1 MNLSKVLE
9 SINYTKE
16 DVLDPNGKD
25 YVPFVVNKSLSYFM
39 DTVAYANEMNKYPFR
54 DKRMQYDYL
63 KGSIRKR
70 KRFSGW
76 VKKDK
81 SDVIFKGKGNSY
93 SYWSFFQAR
102 KEAISVVPYSAQ
114 KRQICYYAFQ
124 GDVCS

>member
-16 DVLDPNGKD
+16 DVLDPQGKD
-25 YVPFVVNKSLSYFM
+25 YVPFIVNKSLSYFM
-39 DTVAYANEMNKYPFR
+39 DTVAYANEMNKYPFL

-81 SDVIFKGKGNSY
+81 SDVIDAIIKYYDVSYRKALEYEKLLTEDQKQEILKHIQTFK
-93 SYWSFFQAR
+93 
-102 KEAISVVPYSAQ
+102 I
-114 KRQICYYAFQ
+114 
-124 GDVCS
+124 

>member
-1 MNLSKVLE
+1 MNLGKVLE

-16 DVLDPNGKD
+16 DVLDPQGKD
-25 YVPFVVNKSLSYFM
+25 YVPFIVNKSLSYFM
-39 DTVAYANEMNKYPFR
+39 DTVAYANEMNKHPFL

-81 SDVIFKGKGNSY
+81 SDIIDAIIKYYDVSYRKATEYERLLTEDQKQEILKHIETFK
-93 SYWSFFQAR
+93 
-102 KEAISVVPYSAQ
+102 I
-114 KRQICYYAFQ
+114 
-124 GDVCS
+124 

>member
-16 DVLDPNGKD
+16 DILDPNGKD

-39 DTVAYANEMNKYPFR
+39 DTVAYANEMNKYPFL

-81 SDVIFKGKGNSY
+81 SDVIDAIIKYYDVSYRKATEYERLLTEDQKQEILKHIETFK
-93 SYWSFFQAR
+93 
-102 KEAISVVPYSAQ
+102 I
-114 KRQICYYAFQ
+114 
-124 GDVCS
+124 

>member
-1 MNLSKVLE
+1 MNLGKVLE

-16 DVLDPNGKD
+16 DILDPNGKD
-25 YVPFVVNKSLSYFM
+25 YVPFIVNKSLSYFM
-39 DTVAYANEMNKYPFR
+39 DTVAYANEMNKYPFL

-81 SDVIFKGKGNSY
+81 SDVIDAIIKYYDVSYRKASEYEKLLTEDQKQEILNHIQTFK
-93 SYWSFFQAR
+93 
-102 KEAISVVPYSAQ
+102 I
-114 KRQICYYAFQ
+114 
-124 GDVCS
+124 

>member
-39 DTVAYANEMNKYPFR
+39 DTVAYANEMNKYPFL

-81 SDVIFKGKGNSY
+81 SDVIDAIIKYYDVSYRKALEYEKLLTENQKQEIRKHIQTFK
-93 SYWSFFQAR
+93 
-102 KEAISVVPYSAQ
+102 I
-114 KRQICYYAFQ
+114 
-124 GDVCS
+124 

>member
-39 DTVAYANEMNKYPFR
+39 DTVAYANEMNKYPFL

-81 SDVIFKGKGNSY
+81 SDVIDAIIKYYDVSYRKALEYEKLLTENQKQEILKHIQTFK
-93 SYWSFFQAR
+93 
-102 KEAISVVPYSAQ
+102 I
-114 KRQICYYAFQ
+114 
-124 GDVCS
+124 

>member
-16 DVLDPNGKD
+16 DVLDPQGKD
-25 YVPFVVNKSLSYFM
+25 YIPFIVNKSLSYFM
-39 DTVAYANEMNKYPFR
+39 DTVAYANEMNKHPFL

-81 SDVIFKGKGNSY
+81 SDVIDAIIKYYDVSYRKATEYERLLTEDQKQEILKHIETFK
-93 SYWSFFQAR
+93 
-102 KEAISVVPYSAQ
+102 I
-114 KRQICYYAFQ
+114 
-124 GDVCS
+124 

>member
-16 DVLDPNGKD
+16 DILDPNGKD
-25 YVPFVVNKSLSYFM
+25 YVPFIVNKSLSYFM
-39 DTVAYANEMNKYPFR
+39 DTVAYANEMNKYPFL

-81 SDVIFKGKGNSY
+81 SDVIDAIIKYYNVSYRKASEYEKLLTEDQKQEILNHIQTFK
-93 SYWSFFQAR
+93 
-102 KEAISVVPYSAQ
+102 I
-114 KRQICYYAFQ
+114 
-124 GDVCS
+124 

>member
-16 DVLDPNGKD
+16 DVLDPQGKD

-39 DTVAYANEMNKYPFR
+39 DTVAYANEMNKHPFL

-81 SDVIFKGKGNSY
+81 SDIIDAIIKYYDVSYRKATEYERLLTEDQKQEILKHIETFK
-93 SYWSFFQAR
+93 
-102 KEAISVVPYSAQ
+102 I
-114 KRQICYYAFQ
+114 
-124 GDVCS
+124 

>member
-16 DVLDPNGKD
+16 DILDPNGKD

-39 DTVAYANEMNKYPFR
+39 DTVAYANEMNKYPFL

-81 SDVIFKGKGNSY
+81 SDVIDAIIKYYDVSYRKALEYEKLLTEDQKHEILKHIQTFK
-93 SYWSFFQAR
+93 
-102 KEAISVVPYSAQ
+102 I
-114 KRQICYYAFQ
+114 
-124 GDVCS
+124 

>member
-25 YVPFVVNKSLSYFM
+25 YVPFIVNKSLSYFM
-39 DTVAYANEMNKYPFR
+39 DTVAYANEMNKYPFL

-81 SDVIFKGKGNSY
+81 SDVIDAIIKYYDVSYRKALEYEKLLTEYQKQEILKHIQTFK
-93 SYWSFFQAR
+93 
-102 KEAISVVPYSAQ
+102 I
-114 KRQICYYAFQ
+114 
-124 GDVCS
+124 

>member
-39 DTVAYANEMNKYPFR
+39 DTVAYANEMNKYPFL

-81 SDVIFKGKGNSY
+81 SDVIDAIIKYYDVSYRKALEYEKLLTEDQKQEIVKHIQTFK
-93 SYWSFFQAR
+93 
-102 KEAISVVPYSAQ
+102 I
-114 KRQICYYAFQ
+114 
-124 GDVCS
+124 

>member
-16 DVLDPNGKD
+16 NVLDPNGKD
-25 YVPFVVNKSLSYFM
+25 YVPFIVNKSLSYFM
-39 DTVAYANEMNKYPFR
+39 DTVAYANEMNKYPFL

-81 SDVIFKGKGNSY
+81 SDVIDAIIKYYDVSYRKALEYEKLLTEDQKQEILKHIQTFK
-93 SYWSFFQAR
+93 
-102 KEAISVVPYSAQ
+102 I
-114 KRQICYYAFQ
+114 
-124 GDVCS
+124 

>member
-1 MNLSKVLE
+1 MNLGKVLE

-16 DVLDPNGKD
+16 DVLDPQGKD

-39 DTVAYANEMNKYPFR
+39 DTVAYANEMNKHPFL

-81 SDVIFKGKGNSY
+81 SDVINAIIKYYDVSY
-93 SYWSFFQAR
+93 RKATEYERLLTEDQKQEILNYIQTFQ
-102 KEAISVVPYSAQ
+102 KT
-114 KRQICYYAFQ
+114 
-124 GDVCS
+124 

>member
-39 DTVAYANEMNKYPFR
+39 DTVAYANEMNKYPFL

-81 SDVIFKGKGNSY
+81 SDVIDAIIKYYDVSYRKALEYEKLLTEDQKQDILKHIETFK
-93 SYWSFFQAR
+93 
-102 KEAISVVPYSAQ
+102 I
-114 KRQICYYAFQ
+114 
-124 GDVCS
+124 

>member
-1 MNLSKVLE
+1 MNLGKVLE

-16 DVLDPNGKD
+16 DVLDPQGKD
-25 YVPFVVNKSLSYFM
+25 YVPFIVNKSLSYFM
-39 DTVAYANEMNKYPFR
+39 DTVAYANEMNKHPFL

-81 SDVIFKGKGNSY
+81 SDVIDAIIKYYDVSYRKALEYEKLLTEGQKQEILKYIETFK
-93 SYWSFFQAR
+93 
-102 KEAISVVPYSAQ
+102 I
-114 KRQICYYAFQ
+114 
-124 GDVCS
+124 

>member
-1 MNLSKVLE
+1 MNLGKVLE

-16 DVLDPNGKD
+16 DVLDPQGKD
-25 YVPFVVNKSLSYFM
+25 YVPFIVNKSLSYFM
-39 DTVAYANEMNKYPFR
+39 DTVAYANEMNKYPFL

-81 SDVIFKGKGNSY
+81 SDVIDAIIKYYDVSYRKATEYERLLTEDQKQEILKNIQTFK
-93 SYWSFFQAR
+93 
-102 KEAISVVPYSAQ
+102 I
-114 KRQICYYAFQ
+114 
-124 GDVCS
+124 

>member
-39 DTVAYANEMNKYPFR
+39 DTVAYANEMNKYPFL

-81 SDVIFKGKGNSY
+81 SDAIDAIIKYYDVSYRKALEYEKLLTEDQKQEILKHIQTFK
-93 SYWSFFQAR
+93 
-102 KEAISVVPYSAQ
+102 I
-114 KRQICYYAFQ
+114 
-124 GDVCS
+124 

>member
-16 DVLDPNGKD
+16 NVLDPQGKD

-39 DTVAYANEMNKYPFR
+39 DTVAYANEMNKYPFL

-81 SDVIFKGKGNSY
+81 SDVIDAIIKYYDVSYRKALEYEKLLTEDQQQEILKHIQTFK
-93 SYWSFFQAR
+93 
-102 KEAISVVPYSAQ
+102 I
-114 KRQICYYAFQ
+114 
-124 GDVCS
+124 

>member
-16 DVLDPNGKD
+16 DILDPQGKD

-39 DTVAYANEMNKYPFR
+39 DTVAYANEMNKYPFL

-81 SDVIFKGKGNSY
+81 SDVIDAIIKYYDVSYRKALEYEKLLTEGQKQEILNHIQTFK
-93 SYWSFFQAR
+93 
-102 KEAISVVPYSAQ
+102 I
-114 KRQICYYAFQ
+114 
-124 GDVCS
+124 

>member
-16 DVLDPNGKD
+16 DILDPNGKD
-25 YVPFVVNKSLSYFM
+25 YVPFIVNKSLSYFM
-39 DTVAYANEMNKYPFR
+39 DTVAYANEMNKYPFL

-81 SDVIFKGKGNSY
+81 SDVIDAIIKYYDVSYRKALEYEKLLTEGQKQEILNHIQTFK
-93 SYWSFFQAR
+93 
-102 KEAISVVPYSAQ
+102 I
-114 KRQICYYAFQ
+114 
-124 GDVCS
+124 

>member
-1 MNLSKVLE
+1 MNLNKVLE

-39 DTVAYANEMNKYPFR
+39 DTVAYANEMNKYPFL

-81 SDVIFKGKGNSY
+81 SDVIDAIIKYYDVSYRKALEYEKLLTEDQKQEILKHIQTFK
-93 SYWSFFQAR
+93 
-102 KEAISVVPYSAQ
+102 I
-114 KRQICYYAFQ
+114 
-124 GDVCS
+124 

>member
-16 DVLDPNGKD
+16 DILDPNGKD

-39 DTVAYANEMNKYPFR
+39 DTVAYANEMNKYPFL

-81 SDVIFKGKGNSY
+81 SDVIDAIIKYYDVSYRKALEYEKLLTEGQKQEILKYIETFK
-93 SYWSFFQAR
+93 
-102 KEAISVVPYSAQ
+102 I
-114 KRQICYYAFQ
+114 
-124 GDVCS
+124 

>member
-16 DVLDPNGKD
+16 DVLDPQGKD
-25 YVPFVVNKSLSYFM
+25 YVPFIVNKSLSYFM
-39 DTVAYANEMNKYPFR
+39 DTVAYANEMNKYPFL

-81 SDVIFKGKGNSY
+81 SDVIDAIIKYYDVSYRKALDYEKLLTEDQKQEILNHIQTFK
-93 SYWSFFQAR
+93 
-102 KEAISVVPYSAQ
+102 I
-114 KRQICYYAFQ
+114 
-124 GDVCS
+124 